1 MGEERKTKMTMAET
15 YEPMSDGLVKMI
27 LKTAGFKSPDEVRD
41 AVKEV
46 VILPRVLTEKE
57 KKQLESRRKAS
68 RECKRRAR
76 EREKEEKRQ
85 QQLVNENNT
94 IDT

>member
-1 MGEERKTKMTMAET
+1 MAED

-27 LKTAGFKSPDEVRD
+27 LRTAGFKSPDEVRE

-46 VILPRVLTEKE
+46 VVIPRVVQLTEEEQKR
-57 KKQLESRRKAS
+57 LESRRKSS

-76 EREKEEKRQ
+76 ERAKEQKRQ
-85 QQLVNENNT
+85 QKLIDEANSINT
-94 IDT
+94 